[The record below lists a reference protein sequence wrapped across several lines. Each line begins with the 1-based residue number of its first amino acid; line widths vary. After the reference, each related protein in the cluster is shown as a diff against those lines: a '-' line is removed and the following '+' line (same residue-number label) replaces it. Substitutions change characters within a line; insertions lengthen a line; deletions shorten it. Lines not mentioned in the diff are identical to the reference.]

1 MNPAQPPSAMVLRLQ
16 RFTLACV
23 AALVALCFLWELWW
37 APTGRGTLALKV
49 LPLLLCAL
57 GLWRHRLYT
66 YRWLSLL
73 VWLYFIE
80 GVVRAWGDKG
90 ISQGLALAEVV
101 LSLAVFAAVTAY
113 IRWRLKHPL
122 PGVTP

>member
-1 MNPAQPPSAMVLRLQ
+1 MVLRLQ
-16 RFTLACV
+16 RFTLLLL
-23 AALVALCFLWELWW
+23 AALVVLCLLWELWLV
-37 APTGRGTLALKV
+37 PTGRGSLALKV
-49 LPLLLCAL
+49 VPLLFCAL

-80 GVVRAWGDKG
+80 GAVRAWSDKG
-90 ISQGLALAEVV
+90 LSQGLASAEVV
-101 LSLAVFAAVTAY
+101 LSLGLFAAGTAY

-122 PGVTP
+122 AEAAP

>member
-1 MNPAQPPSAMVLRLQ
+1 MTSAQPPSTMVLRLQ
-16 RFTLACV
+16 RFTLLLL
-23 AALVALCFLWELWW
+23 AALVVLCLLWELWLV
-37 APTGRGTLALKV
+37 PTGRGSLALKV
-49 LPLLLCAL
+49 VPLLFCAL

-80 GVVRAWGDKG
+80 GAVRAWSDKG
-90 ISQGLALAEVV
+90 LSQGLASAEVV
-101 LSLAVFAAVTAY
+101 LSLGLFAAGTAY

-122 PGVTP
+122 AEAAP

>member
-1 MNPAQPPSAMVLRLQ
+1 MTSAQPPSTMVLRLQ
-16 RFTLACV
+16 RFTLLLL
-23 AALVALCFLWELWW
+23 AALVVLCLLWELWLV
-37 APTGRGTLALKV
+37 PTGRGSLALKV
-49 LPLLLCAL
+49 VPLLFCAL

-80 GVVRAWGDKG
+80 GVVRAWSDKG
-90 ISQGLALAEVV
+90 LSQGMASAEVV
-101 LSLAVFAAVTAY
+101 LSLGLFAAGTAY

-122 PGVTP
+122 PGPTA

>member
-1 MNPAQPPSAMVLRLQ
+1 MTSAQPPSTMVLRLQ
-16 RFTLACV
+16 RFTLLLL
-23 AALVALCFLWELWW
+23 AALVVLCLLWELWLV
-37 APTGRGTLALKV
+37 PTGRGSLALKV
-49 LPLLLCAL
+49 VPLLFCAP

-80 GVVRAWGDKG
+80 GVVRAWSDKG
-90 ISQGLALAEVV
+90 LSQSLAFAEVV
-101 LSLAVFAAVTAY
+101 LSLGLFAAGTAY

-122 PGVTP
+122 VEAAT

>member
-1 MNPAQPPSAMVLRLQ
+1 MVLRLQ
-16 RFTLACV
+16 RFTLLLL
-23 AALVALCFLWELWW
+23 AALVVLCLLWELWLV
-37 APTGRGTLALKV
+37 PTGRGSLALKV
-49 LPLLLCAL
+49 APLLFCVL

-80 GVVRAWGDKG
+80 GAVRAWSDKG
-90 ISQGLALAEVV
+90 LSQGLASAEVV
-101 LSLAVFAAVTAY
+101 LSLGLFAAGTAY

-122 PGVTP
+122 AEAAP

>member
-1 MNPAQPPSAMVLRLQ
+1 MTSAQPPSTMVLRLQ
-16 RFTLACV
+16 RFTLLLL
-23 AALVALCFLWELWW
+23 AALVVLCLLWELWL
-37 APTGRGTLALKV
+37 APTGRGSLALKV
-49 LPLLLCAL
+49 VPLLFCAP

-80 GVVRAWGDKG
+80 GVVRAWSDKG
-90 ISQGLALAEVV
+90 LSQGLAFAEVV
-101 LSLAVFAAVTAY
+101 LSLGLFAAGTAY

-122 PGVTP
+122 VEAAT